1 MPAKN
6 KSYDRDKI
14 GATFTPEHQEKIRV
28 LAGLNYTPRE
38 IADYFKVDREQFI
51 AEASDAG
58 SIVRQLIEQGQIRV
72 AADISLKLY
81 ANAKDG
87 DVPSIQQL
95 GRIRREKAFQVS
107 KLDLFGGFED
117 KEIYEKLNEYIS
129 SGCSASLSRDEQ
141 TFFELLSTINS
152 LDRKFGKRNTVRLL
166 VAQYG
171 MTYAKAVDLYEQA
184 DALFYSN
191 RNSDRE
197 ALRNK
202 YADMLYDWAVQVA
215 DTAQSAKDFEIAG
228 DLMMKSRA
236 ARGLDRED
244 IQKLPAAMY
253 LRPIRV
259 FSLTPEISGLPRV
272 NRQQLAQHIAALQI
286 PERERRRVRNDAFIE
301 DVNIEE
307 FIAYAEQSQ
316 N

>member
-1 MPAKN
+1 MK
-6 KSYDRDKI
+6 KLYEKDKI
-14 GATFTPEHQEKIRV
+14 GATLSPDDQERLRK

-51 AEASDAG
+51 AEAADTG
-58 SIVRQLIEQGQIRV
+58 SIIRQLIEQGQIRTT
-72 AADISLKLY
+72 AELTLKLY
-81 ANAKDG
+81 DQAKSG

-95 GRIRREKAFQVS
+95 GKIRREKAFQVS
-107 KLDLFGGFED
+107 KLDIFGGFDD
-117 KEIYEKLNEYIS
+117 KEVFENLNEYIAT
-129 SGCSASLSRDEQ
+129 GCSSSLSRDEQ
-141 TFFELLSTINS
+141 TFFELLSTISS

-166 VAQYG
+166 TAQFG

-197 ALRNK
+197 SLRNK
-202 YADMLYDWAVQVA
+202 YADMLYDWAVRVA
-215 DTAQSAKDFEIAG
+215 ENAGSAKDYEIAG
-228 DLMMKSRA
+228 DLMMKSRT
-236 ARGLDRED
+236 ARGLDKED
-244 IQKLPAAMY
+244 IQRLPAALY

-259 FSLTPEISGLPRV
+259 FSMTPESSRLPKI
-272 NRQQLAQHIAALQI
+272 NRQELSQHIESLPI
-286 PERERRRVRNDAFIE
+286 PERDRSRIHNDANIE

-307 FIAYAEQSQ
+307 FLSYADPLQ

>member
-1 MPAKN
+1 MK
-6 KSYDRDKI
+6 KLYEKDKI
-14 GATFTPEHQEKIRV
+14 GATLSPDDQERLRK

-51 AEASDAG
+51 AEAADTG
-58 SIVRQLIEQGQIRV
+58 SIIRQLIEQGQIRTT
-72 AADISLKLY
+72 AELTLKLY
-81 ANAKDG
+81 DQAKSG

-95 GRIRREKAFQVS
+95 GKIRREKAFQVS
-107 KLDLFGGFED
+107 KLDIFGGFDD
-117 KEIYEKLNEYIS
+117 KEVFEKLNEYIAT
-129 SGCSASLSRDEQ
+129 GCSSSLSRDEQ
-141 TFFELLSTINS
+141 TFFELLSTISS

-166 VAQYG
+166 TAQFG

-197 ALRNK
+197 SLRNK
-202 YADMLYDWAVQVA
+202 YADMLYDWAVRVA
-215 DTAQSAKDFEIAG
+215 ENAGSAKDYEIAG
-228 DLMMKSRA
+228 DLMMKSRT
-236 ARGLDRED
+236 ARGLDKED
-244 IQKLPAAMY
+244 IQRLPAALY

-259 FSLTPEISGLPRV
+259 FSMTPESSRLPKI
-272 NRQQLAQHIAALQI
+272 NRQELSQHIESLPI
-286 PERERRRVRNDAFIE
+286 PERDRSRIHNDANIE

-307 FIAYAEQSQ
+307 FLSYADPLQ

>member
-1 MPAKN
+1 MK
-6 KSYDRDKI
+6 KLYERDKI
-14 GATFTPEHQEKIRV
+14 GATLKVDDQERLRK

-51 AEASDAG
+51 AEAADGG

-72 AADISLKLY
+72 TAELSLKLY
-81 ANAKDG
+81 DQAKAG
-87 DVPSIQQL
+87 DIPSIQQL
-95 GRIRREKAFQVS
+95 GKVRREKAFQVS
-107 KLDLFGGFED
+107 KLDIFGGFDD
-117 KEIYEKLNEYIS
+117 KEIFEKLNEYIAT
-129 SGCSASLSRDEQ
+129 GCSRSLSRDEQ
-141 TFFELLSTINS
+141 TFFELLTLISS

-166 VAQYG
+166 TAQFG

-202 YADMLYDWAVQVA
+202 YADMLYDWAVRVA
-215 DTAQSAKDFEIAG
+215 ENAASSKDYEIAG
-228 DLMMKSRA
+228 DLMMKSRT
-236 ARGLDRED
+236 ARGLDKED
-244 IQKLPAAMY
+244 IQRLPAALY

-259 FSLTPEISGLPRV
+259 FSMTPESSNLPKI
-272 NRQQLAQHIAALQI
+272 NRQELSKHIDSLPI
-286 PERERRRVRNDAFIE
+286 PEQDRRRIHNDANIE

-307 FIAYAEQSQ
+307 FLSYADPIQ

>member
-1 MPAKN
+1 MK
-6 KSYDRDKI
+6 KLYERDKI
-14 GATFTPEHQEKIRV
+14 GGTLCPDDQERLRK

-51 AEASDAG
+51 AEAADTG
-58 SIVRQLIEQGQIRV
+58 SIIRQLIEQGQIRTT
-72 AADISLKLY
+72 AELTLKLY
-81 ANAKDG
+81 DQAKSG

-95 GRIRREKAFQVS
+95 GKIRREKAFQVS
-107 KLDLFGGFED
+107 KLDIFGGFDD
-117 KEIYEKLNEYIS
+117 KEVFEKLNEYIATGS
-129 SGCSASLSRDEQ
+129 SSSLSRDEQ
-141 TFFELLSTINS
+141 TFFELLSTISS

-166 VAQYG
+166 TAQFG

-202 YADMLYDWAVQVA
+202 YADMLYDWAVRVA
-215 DTAQSAKDFEIAG
+215 ENAASSKDYEIAG
-228 DLMMKSRA
+228 DLMMKSRT
-236 ARGLDRED
+236 ARGLDKED
-244 IQKLPAAMY
+244 IQRLPAALY

-259 FSLTPEISGLPRV
+259 FSMTPESSRLPKI
-272 NRQQLAQHIAALQI
+272 NRQELSQHIESLPI
-286 PERERRRVRNDAFIE
+286 PERDRRRIHNDANIE

-307 FIAYAEQSQ
+307 FLSYADPLQ

>member
-1 MPAKN
+1 MPARN
-6 KSYDRDKI
+6 KPYDRDKI
-14 GATFTPEHQEKIRV
+14 GATFSPEHQEEIRM

-81 ANAKDG
+81 ANAKNG

-166 VAQYG
+166 VVQYG

-202 YADMLYDWAVQVA
+202 YADMLV
-215 DTAQSAKDFEIAG
+215 DT
-228 DLMMKSRA
+228 
-236 ARGLDRED
+236 
-244 IQKLPAAMY
+244 
-253 LRPIRV
+253 
-259 FSLTPEISGLPRV
+259 
-272 NRQQLAQHIAALQI
+272 N
-286 PERERRRVRNDAFIE
+286 
-301 DVNIEE
+301 
-307 FIAYAEQSQ
+307 
-316 N
+316 

>member
-1 MPAKN
+1 MK
-6 KSYDRDKI
+6 KLYEKDKI
-14 GATFTPEHQEKIRV
+14 GATLSPDDQERLRK

-51 AEASDAG
+51 AEAADTG
-58 SIVRQLIEQGQIRV
+58 SIIRQLIEQGQIRTT
-72 AADISLKLY
+72 AELTLKLY
-81 ANAKDG
+81 DQAKSG

-95 GRIRREKAFQVS
+95 GKIRREKAYQVS
-107 KLDLFGGFED
+107 KLDIFGGFDD
-117 KEIYEKLNEYIS
+117 KEVFEKLNEYIAT
-129 SGCSASLSRDEQ
+129 GCSSSLSRDEQ
-141 TFFELLSTINS
+141 TFFELLSTISS

-166 VAQYG
+166 TAQFG

-197 ALRNK
+197 SLRNK
-202 YADMLYDWAVQVA
+202 YADMLYDWAVRVA
-215 DTAQSAKDFEIAG
+215 ENAGSAKDYEIAG
-228 DLMMKSRA
+228 DLMMKSRT
-236 ARGLDRED
+236 ARGLDKED
-244 IQKLPAAMY
+244 IQRLPAALY

-259 FSLTPEISGLPRV
+259 FSMTPESSRLPKI
-272 NRQQLAQHIAALQI
+272 NRQELSQHIESLPI
-286 PERERRRVRNDAFIE
+286 PERDRSRIHNDANIE

-307 FIAYAEQSQ
+307 FLSYADPLQ